1 MACPSR
7 LAGGSPSL
15 GLAACGGYANHE
27 GFFSLTALHLLPQ
40 YRLHQSEWGR
50 IRRQWTLPPSIP
62 EALVN
67 LLSAPAGLRFQ
78 ASCIGFHAHNHC
90 DKVLQNTCF
99 ASGSK
104 GALQSCFLSYFP
116 GTFFPY
122 LIQSPVQFEPKNEL
136 FYFGVLSS
144 FSNIDHF
151 YYMIY
156 VNRIN

>member
-15 GLAACGGYANHE
+15 GLDACGGYANPK
-27 GFFSLTALHLLPQ
+27 GLLSLTAHGLLPQ
-40 YRLHQSEWGR
+40 CRLHQSEWGH
-50 IRRQWTLPPSIP
+50 IRRQWTLPLSIP
-62 EALVN
+62 EALAN
-67 LLSAPAGLRFQ
+67 LPSASAGLRF
-78 ASCIGFHAHNHC
+78 
-90 DKVLQNTCF
+90 QNTCF

-122 LIQSPVQFEPKNEL
+122 LIESPVQFEPKNEL
-136 FYFGVLSS
+136 FYFGVHSS

-151 YYMIY
+151 YYTIY
-156 VNRIN
+156 VNRTN